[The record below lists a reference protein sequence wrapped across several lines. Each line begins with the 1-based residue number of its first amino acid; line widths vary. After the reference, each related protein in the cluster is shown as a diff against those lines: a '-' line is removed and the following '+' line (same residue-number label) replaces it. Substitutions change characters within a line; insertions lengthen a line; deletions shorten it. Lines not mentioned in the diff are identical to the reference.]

1 MDLVFKLV
9 EYFALFFGT
18 LLELFVSRLTSVNTT
33 QTSADGVKPDDK
45 KK

>member
-18 LLELFVSRLTSVNTT
+18 ILELFVSRLTSVNTT
-33 QTSADGVKPDDK
+33 QTSADGVPQDK
-45 KK
+45 TK